1 MLRLSTVNK
10 EIKNLG
16 FDCELVKGNGYS
28 YFYGADFDKVKDSCV
43 YVNSLNQLTM
53 QQWLFELKSKLNGN

>member
-16 FDCELVKGNGYS
+16 FDCKLVKGDGYF

-43 YVNSLNQLTM
+43 YVNSLN
-53 QQWLFELKSKLNGN
+53 

>member
-16 FDCELVKGNGYS
+16 FDCKLVKGNGYF
-28 YFYGADFDKVKDSCV
+28 YFMVLIFDKVKDSCV